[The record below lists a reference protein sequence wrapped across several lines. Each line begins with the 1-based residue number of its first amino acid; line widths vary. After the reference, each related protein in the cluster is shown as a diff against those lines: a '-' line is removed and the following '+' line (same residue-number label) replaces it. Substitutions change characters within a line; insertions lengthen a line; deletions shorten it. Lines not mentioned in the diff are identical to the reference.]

1 MKLLSSL
8 LTLGSLACGF
18 ASAVSFSNPL
28 KTKDGSDP
36 HMVYSNGYYYL
47 MTTTW
52 TNLQI
57 TRATTLAGLKTAQA
71 KVVWTDSNA
80 ARCCNVWAPEL
91 HNINNKFV
99 SLSLSLIFS
108 HPPLT

>member
-1 MKLLSSL
+1 MNAHKMFGCGVSCEQQQPKMKLLSSL
-8 LTLGSLACGF
+8 LTVASLACTF

-36 HMVYSNGYYYL
+36 HIVYSNGYYYL

-57 TRATTLAGLKTAQA
+57 TRATTLGGLKNGQT

-80 ARCCNVWAPEL
+80 ARC
-91 HNINNKFV
+91 
-99 SLSLSLIFS
+99 
-108 HPPLT
+108 